1 MQATR
6 NTRNSLAAR
15 LAFGMPTCVGV
26 SACGASSHI
35 AFAAGANL
43 WSMATGAAGMQCNGG
58 PVSVPGDDV

>member
-1 MQATR
+1 MQTIC

-15 LAFGMPTCVGV
+15 RASGMPTCVGV
-26 SACGASSHI
+26 SAYGASNHI

-43 WSMATGAAGMQCNGG
+43 WSMAAGPAGMQCNGG

>member
-1 MQATR
+1 MQTIC

-15 LAFGMPTCVGV
+15 LASGMPTCVGV
-26 SACGASSHI
+26 SAYGASNHI

-43 WSMATGAAGMQCNGG
+43 WSMAAGPAGMQCNGG